1 MSCGLLAS
9 AAAASFEPD
18 FMSVGL
24 DPVQTPSEEAT
35 PGVSSLQMG
44 GFKVSFQQWALA
56 PTDHWFYSQLL
67 ASKI

>member
-1 MSCGLLAS
+1 MQKSCGLLAS

-18 FMSVGL
+18 SMSVGL

-44 GFKVSFQQWALA
+44 GFKVSFQQ
-56 PTDHWFYSQLL
+56 
-67 ASKI
+67 